1 MKKCLRNWSKKEYQ
15 FELLHQNLSWKRY
28 IVKKVDRSNITCK
41 VSNFEIK
48 LLLSYSKLL
57 QLNFN
62 TNSEL
67 LKVTSV

>member
-48 LLLSYSKLL
+48 LLL